1 MAQEKL
7 ALSLSVET
15 DSASGGILA
24 VYLNVR
30 EGKAAVTKEFKNG
43 LAYADY
49 DRKGRLLGIEMLG
62 PCEIKVLDRI
72 VRKESQR
79 IKHFLHD
86 HVPRGMAIAK
96 V

>member
-1 MAQEKL
+1 MAKEKL

-15 DSASGGILA
+15 DSVTGGILA

-49 DRKGRLLGIEMLG
+49 DRQGRLLGIEMLG
-62 PCEIKVLDRI
+62 PCEIKILDRI
-72 VRKESQR
+72 ARKEPER
-79 IKHFLHD
+79 IKHFLHE
-86 HVPRGMAIAK
+86 HVPRGMALAK